1 MALLVV
7 VVRTLFRF
15 LFGGYTLEALLLG
28 FKDGL
33 WLGLWVIGF
42 GLLNLVFDMSKL
54 ATKIPGRTGT
64 AVSIA
69 INLVPEQA
77 RSIERIRYAA
87 SLRAR
92 RKGARL
98 ILSVISPAIRSAVDG
113 SLDLAASMETRGLG
127 AGKQT
132 DNYDTEDLVFSYA
145 KCPAKYRGM
154 KLPSGSITLIS
165 GPTGSGK
172 STLLK
177 MYCGLAPHFTGGSV
191 NMHTP
196 KPNQLARHVAY
207 VNQSPSRSF
216 VASTVFEELSFGPKQ
231 LKLAESSVFEIADH
245 FGLRDKLALDPHSL
259 SAGWQQRVAIAAAV
273 TGGAK
278 TLLLDEPF
286 SMLDGAG
293 RTELLELIKNLKAI
307 GYAIAIA
314 EHRTS
319 LLRSLA
325 DREIS
330 LGVTKHRLGK
340 QARTQSSTGVHEFE
354 PVTLAFGNNV
364 VFENFKVS
372 LARGVVTVLTGPN
385 GSGKSS
391 LLRELAKQNSA
402 LVPQPAADL
411 LFMNSVAEELEQ
423 ADRDNKLQPGASL
436 ATLKKL
442 IPEILT
448 ANNPVDLSEGQK
460 LALAIAIQL
469 GQNRPVLLLDEPTV
483 GFDEAAKNSLAE
495 ILFEITKTGKT
506 VLLATHDHEFAERI
520 SNNYINLGVVDVRQ

>member
-7 VVRTLFRF
+7 LVRTLFRF

-28 FKDGL
+28 LKDGL
-33 WLGLWVIGF
+33 WLGLWVLGF
-42 GLLNLVFDMSKL
+42 GLLNLIFDLAKL
-54 ATKIPGRTGT
+54 ATKLPGRMGT

-92 RKGARL
+92 RSGAKL
-98 ILSVISPAIRSAVDG
+98 ILSVISPAIRSSVDA

-132 DNYDTEDLVFSYA
+132 ENYETDDLVFSYPTS
-145 KCPAKYRGM
+145 PAKYRGM
-154 KLPSGSITLIS
+154 KLQPGTITLIS

-177 MYCGLAPHFTGGSV
+177 MHCGLAPHFTGGSV
-191 NMHTP
+191 NRHSP

-207 VNQSPSRSF
+207 VGQSPSRSF
-216 VASTVFEELSFGPKQ
+216 VASTVFEELAFEPKQ
-231 LKLAESSVFEIADH
+231 LKMNESSVLEIAEH
-245 FGLRDKLALDPHSL
+245 FGLSDKLALDPYNL
-259 SAGWQQRVAIAAAV
+259 SAGWQQRVAIAAAL

-293 RTELLELIKNLKAI
+293 RTELLELMKDLKAS

-319 LLRSLA
+319 LLQSLA

-330 LGVTKHRLGK
+330 LGVTNHWLGK
-340 QARTQSSTGVHEFE
+340 LARPQSSTGMHEFK
-354 PVTLAFGNNV
+354 PVSVAFGNNV

-372 LARGVVTVLTGPN
+372 LAQGAVTVLTGPN

-411 LFMNSVAEELEQ
+411 LFLNSVAEELEQ
-423 ADRDNKLQPGASL
+423 SDRDNKLQPGTSL

-442 IPEILT
+442 LPEIPSE
-448 ANNPVDLSEGQK
+448 NNPVDLSEGQK

-483 GFDEAAKNSLAE
+483 GFDEAAKNRLAE
-495 ILFEITKTGKT
+495 LLFEITKTGKT
-506 VLLATHDHEFAERI
+506 VLLATHDHEFAESI
-520 SNNYINLGVVDVRQ
+520 SNNFINLGVVDVRQ